1 MRCKRALVLSSMLI
15 LVVYVLFA
23 VGANRAVTVIV
34 ENKETR
40 PLRRIIIDAGHG
52 GEDGGATSC
61 SGVLEREMN
70 LEVAKRLNDLLNF
83 LGYQTIM
90 IRTDDSAVHTEGR
103 TIAQRKVSDLKNR
116 VQLVNETENAL
127 LLSIHQNYFTDS
139 RYRGAQV
146 FYANTEGSRRLAEM
160 MQASFRNTI
169 NPGSSR
175 IEKSA
180 QNIYLMDKIN
190 CDGVLIECGFLSNYH
205 EESLLRNAEYQKKLS
220 VVIATS
226 VSTYLQENTVLT

>member
-220 VVIATS
+220 AVIATS